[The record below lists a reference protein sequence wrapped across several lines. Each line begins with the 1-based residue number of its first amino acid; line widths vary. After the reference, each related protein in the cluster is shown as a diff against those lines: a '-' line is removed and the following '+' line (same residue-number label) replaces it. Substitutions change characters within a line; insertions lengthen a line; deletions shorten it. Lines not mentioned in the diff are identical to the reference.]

1 MLNELENI
9 SFDIYRLSIEN
20 EKKQNTGKE
29 SEESETSKK
38 ESSSSSSEK
47 SSSSENTSDENQNQK
62 KYSME
67 KSSVLLNNPKK
78 EINWDYQKVTIETL
92 YPYWNTMMVDFN
104 EIGIDKND
112 IMNFTKLLDDAITK
126 IQEENKVDTL
136 VILSNMYDYIPKFLE
151 QITQD
156 KKYVYIL
163 QVKAYILQV
172 YAIAEQN
179 KWQDMSNIIQ
189 KAIDTFLLVMN
200 QSDEIDNNINTLNKV
215 YIYLNDILT
224 AIQKENKDL
233 FLIKYKNLVETIT
246 IYQENF

>member
-136 VILSNMYDYIPKFLE
+136 IILSNMYDYIPKFLE

-179 KWQDMSNIIQ
+179 KWQDMSNITQ

-200 QSDEIDNNINTLNKV
+200 QSDEMDTNTNTLNKI

-233 FLIKYKNLVETIT
+233 FFIKYKNLVETIT

>member
-47 SSSSENTSDENQNQK
+47 SSSSENTSDENKNQK

>member
-1 MLNELENI
+1 
-9 SFDIYRLSIEN
+9 
-20 EKKQNTGKE
+20 
-29 SEESETSKK
+29 
-38 ESSSSSSEK
+38 
-47 SSSSENTSDENQNQK
+47 
-62 KYSME
+62 ME

>member
-1 MLNELENI
+1 MLNELQNI

-20 EKKQNTGKE
+20 EEKQNSGKE
-29 SEESETSKK
+29 SEDSETSKK

-47 SSSSENTSDENQNQK
+47 SSSSENTSDENKNQK

-67 KSSVLLNNPKK
+67 KSSVLFNSAEKQV
-78 EINWDYQKVTIETL
+78 NWDHQKVTIETL

-104 EIGIDKND
+104 EIGVDKND

-151 QITQD
+151 QVTQN

-172 YAIAEQN
+172 YAIVEQN

-200 QSDEIDNNINTLNKV
+200 QSDEMDSNTNTLNKI

-233 FLIKYKNLVETIT
+233 FFIKYKNLVETIT